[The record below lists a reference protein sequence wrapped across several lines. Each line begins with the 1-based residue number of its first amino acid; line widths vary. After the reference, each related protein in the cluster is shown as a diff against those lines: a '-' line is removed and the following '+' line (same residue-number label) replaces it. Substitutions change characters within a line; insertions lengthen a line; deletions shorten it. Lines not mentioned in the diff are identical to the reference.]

1 MERFALNH
9 ELASHY
15 YEKEYKW
22 SDAVPATHQ
31 VKVGADAKTLALDLV
46 LQWVMWKGPL
56 LLFTYNCLRLNE
68 TKMKWILFGV
78 SALVVIAADVVLTI
92 FLLSIYNTMMFF
104 GLFSLV
110 TIIVAIVGNMSLD
123 RTKQAVF
130 DSLFP
135 LLTIALL
142 SVFQLLALPIL
153 YYVYAQNLSA

>member
-1 MERFALNH
+1 M
-9 ELASHY
+9 
-15 YEKEYKW
+15 
-22 SDAVPATHQ
+22 
-31 VKVGADAKTLALDLV
+31 KVGADAKTLALDLV

-123 RTKQAVF
+123 RTKHAVF

>member
-1 MERFALNH
+1 M
-9 ELASHY
+9 ASHY
-15 YEKEYKW
+15 YEKGYNW
-22 SDAVPATHQ
+22 SDAVPVTHQ
-31 VKVGADAKTLALDLV
+31 LKTGADAKTLALDLV

-56 LLFTYNCLRLNE
+56 LLFTYNCLRLND

-78 SALVVIAADVVLTI
+78 SAVIVVAADVVLTI

>member
-1 MERFALNH
+1 M
-9 ELASHY
+9 ASHY
-15 YEKEYKW
+15 YEKGYNW
-22 SDAVPATHQ
+22 SDAVPVTHQ
-31 VKVGADAKTLALDLV
+31 LKTGADAKTLALDLV

-56 LLFTYNCLRLNE
+56 LLFTYNCLRLND

-78 SALVVIAADVVLTI
+78 SAVIVVAADVVLTI

-135 LLTIALL
+135 LLTIAFL

-153 YYVYAQNLSA
+153 YYVYAKNLSA

>member
-1 MERFALNH
+1 
-9 ELASHY
+9 
-15 YEKEYKW
+15 
-22 SDAVPATHQ
+22 
-31 VKVGADAKTLALDLV
+31 
-46 LQWVMWKGPL
+46 
-56 LLFTYNCLRLNE
+56 
-68 TKMKWILFGV
+68 MKWILFGV
-78 SALVVIAADVVLTI
+78 SAVILVAADVVLTI

-104 GLFSLV
+104 GSFSLV